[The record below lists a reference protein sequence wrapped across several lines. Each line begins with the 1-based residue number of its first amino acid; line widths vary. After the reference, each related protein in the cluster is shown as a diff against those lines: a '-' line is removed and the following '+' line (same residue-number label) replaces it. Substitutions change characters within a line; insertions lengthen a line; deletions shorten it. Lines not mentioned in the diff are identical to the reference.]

1 MAEHNH
7 LKHLRELGYQTFD
20 GIIDESY
27 DNIEDTELRFKAV
40 LQLIKSINKMP
51 IKTVHELYRM
61 SQDIIQH
68 NSEILQS
75 DLTTR
80 SKQVLDRLSK

>member
-1 MAEHNH
+1 MAEHHH

-27 DNIEDTELRFKAV
+27 DNIENTELRFKAV

-51 IKTVHELYRM
+51 IETVHELYRM

-68 NSEILQS
+68 NSELLQS
-75 DLTTR
+75 DLTIR
-80 SKQVLDRLSK
+80 SKRVLDRLSK